1 MRVRRTA
8 TVLGLS
14 TGLLLVGGPA
24 WADDVPPPTDDPS
37 CSVVYPGDGG
47 TASADPGGGEVT
59 GEPTADPTDQ
69 PTDEPTVDPTVDPTD
84 QPTDEPTVDPTVD
97 PTDQATDEP
106 TVDPTV
112 DPTDQ
117 PTDEP
122 TTDPGP
128 VYVCMAADGV
138 GSEFTGGS
146 GTVEKA
152 ATPAALPFT
161 GAPVAGTALLGL
173 TLLVGGT
180 AVVVGVRKPRR
191 T

>member
-24 WADDVPPPTDDPS
+24 WADDVPSPTDEPS
-37 CSVVYPGDGG
+37 CSLVFPGDGG
-47 TASADPGGGEVT
+47 TASAEPGGGEVT
-59 GEPTADPTDQ
+59 GEPTDVATDTPTDQ
-69 PTDEPTVDPTVDPTD
+69 PTDTATDTPTDVATDTPTD
-84 QPTDEPTVDPTVD
+84 QPTDT
-97 PTDQATDEP
+97 PTDAATDTP
-106 TVDPTV
+106 TDVA
-112 DPTDQ
+112 TDQ

-122 TTDPGP
+122 TTDPSP
-128 VYVCMAADGV
+128 VYVCMAAGGAL
-138 GSEFTGGS
+138 GSDFTGGS
-146 GTVEKA
+146 GAVEKT

-161 GAPVAGTALLGL
+161 GGPFAGTALLGL

-180 AVVVGVRKPRR
+180 AVVVGVGKPRR